1 MSESND
7 ARFRSAPN
15 SINRREFIKNISY
28 AAVGG
33 GLSLSF
39 LDSLYAAEADKPA
52 KGMSKGKYKIRN
64 YIPGMAYMP
73 LGRTNLMVSR
83 LSLGGIPWEPTVA
96 KQAIRQGVNLV
107 HGSNRYGSME
117 AQSEAL
123 AKLWDKCWYVLK
135 HQGSVDEMGK
145 TVDTCLKTLNRD
157 HVEMIVP
164 VVGETKNTDYEKIKS
179 NFEKLK
185 KAGKVRS
192 LGVTVHTK
200 AEKIPA
206 VCREVIEA
214 GIFDIVLTM
223 YQPANKEAI
232 DKELVRAVKNKIG
245 TMSMKTGQGVEKE
258 DIPKAIGKALADGA
272 INTVLK
278 GIGSMN
284 DLNAYLKVVKTH
296 GMKIPPK
303 QARVDTNV
311 CGACGGCSGCPENI
325 AIQEIMRCAT
335 YYGAE
340 PGLGDYARQMYQSV
354 AAGATVAG
362 CGDCGECE
370 KQCPRNL
377 PIRQILRTAHE
388 KWSAVV

>member
-1 MSESND
+1 MKDSNETK
-7 ARFRSAPN
+7 FRNAPN
-15 SINRREFIKNISY
+15 PISRREFIRDVSA

-33 GLSLSF
+33 GLGLSF
-39 LDSLYAAEADKPA
+39 LDNLYAAEADKPA
-52 KGMSKGKYKIRN
+52 KDPSKRKYKTRN
-64 YIPGMAYMP
+64 RVEGMAYMP

-83 LSLGGIPWEPTVA
+83 LSLGGMPWEPTVA
-96 KQAIRQGVNLV
+96 KQAIRRGVNLV
-107 HGSNRYGSME
+107 HGSIKYGSME
-117 AQSEAL
+117 AQQETL

-135 HQGSVDEMGK
+135 HQDSVDDMGK
-145 TVDTCLKTLNRD
+145 TVDTCLKTLKRD

-164 VVGETKNTDYEKIKS
+164 VVGETKKADYEKIKL

-192 LGVTVHTK
+192 LGVTVHAK
-200 AEKIPA
+200 AEELPA
-206 VCREVIEA
+206 ICREVTEA
-214 GIFDIVLTM
+214 GIFDTILTM

-232 DKELVRAVKNKIG
+232 DKELAKAVKNKIG

-258 DIPKAIGKALADGA
+258 DIPKAIGTALAGGA

-278 GIGSMN
+278 GIGSLA

-296 GMKIPPK
+296 GMKIRQK
-303 QARVDTNV
+303 QARIDTNV
-311 CGACGGCSGCPENI
+311 CGACGSCSGCPENI
-325 AIQEIMRCAT
+325 AIQEVMRCAT
-335 YYGAE
+335 YYDAE
-340 PGLGDYARQMYQSV
+340 PGLGDYARQMYQDI

-362 CGDCGECE
+362 CGDCGQCE

-377 PIRQILRTAHE
+377 PIRRILRTAHE